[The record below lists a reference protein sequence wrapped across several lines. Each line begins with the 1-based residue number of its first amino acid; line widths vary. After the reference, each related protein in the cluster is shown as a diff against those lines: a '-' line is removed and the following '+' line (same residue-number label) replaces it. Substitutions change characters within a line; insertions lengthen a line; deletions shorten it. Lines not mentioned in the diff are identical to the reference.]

1 MYAHFSETLTGLSVI
16 RGLRATD
23 RFLEDNLH
31 KLEVNQ
37 RANYGSEY
45 RTINK
50 DHSEL
55 PSEDDEWASQY
66 SSIIV
71 SSLIYMLSGFI
82 STLCI
87 EVNMTMLVE
96 EVKCRV

>member
-1 MYAHFSETLTGLSVI
+1 MFACRELKRLSAVTLSPVYAHFSETLTGLSVI

-45 RTINK
+45 RQLGWLTGTAHINNVW
-50 DHSEL
+50 L
-55 PSEDDEWASQY
+55 
-66 SSIIV
+66 ILMV
-71 SSLIYMLSGFI
+71 SDVCF
-82 STLCI
+82 
-87 EVNMTMLVE
+87 
-96 EVKCRV
+96 